1 MAYFMKIDPELVTEL
16 YHRRENLKQ
25 NGIRKP
31 ITVQVREAIAEYI
44 TKHKKEE
51 SPLNG
56 TQKALKNN
64 SILNQR

>member
-51 SPLNG
+51 SPLTG
-56 TQKALKNN
+56 TQKAFKNTL
-64 SILNQR
+64 IPNQR